1 MCVCVCARAE
11 REPAFSCSFP
21 YTELKE
27 VTEKVKD
34 YCSLMKDF
42 PLQDLLAAN
51 SLESIKAAIGAIFL
65 HMRKIRNTSYPPGR
79 VMHLLEAVSRDVLA
93 QMTKVRMFASVVQA
107 PACHACT

>member
-1 MCVCVCARAE
+1 M
-11 REPAFSCSFP
+11 
-21 YTELKE
+21 
-27 VTEKVKD
+27 KD

-51 SLESIKAAIGAIFL
+51 SLESIKAGIGAIFL

-93 QMTKVRMFASVVQA
+93 QMTKVCMFASVIQA
-107 PACHACT
+107 PACHACTQLQLCLFGVLAGPGHSEAAACHI